1 MKNSIYRIVL
11 AVFLFFAAAPIV
23 ITAQVNLQEGLIIYY
38 AFSGD
43 ANDESGN
50 GYHGIVQGATLTE
63 DRHGEPDKAYL
74 FNKAEEDHILV
85 SVMLPDMTQLSI
97 SVWIYLMETDE
108 NATIICDATTDP
120 GNDFLMNVTN
130 GSIGIRADKNDAALK
145 YEDGAVFDLNI
156 SGAWHHLAWLM
167 GASQS
172 SIYLDGELVFYIE
185 ETANQQGY
193 HADQASLGRRFVL
206 NTGDFY
212 FDGKMDEFRLY
223 DRLLT
228 LEEVQALAEISSGL
242 QEISEKLQ
250 IKVFPNPSGGV
261 SHFAFHISQ
270 YQWVSLKVFDLHGRE
285 VAVVLDEKLPAGE
298 HVVRYD
304 MTGLPA
310 GVYVVGLRAKGI
322 GHRAVGKV
330 VKMD

>member
-1 MKNSIYRIVL
+1 
-11 AVFLFFAAAPIV
+11 
-23 ITAQVNLQEGLIIYY
+23 
-38 AFSGD
+38 
-43 ANDESGN
+43 
-50 GYHGIVQGATLTE
+50 
-63 DRHGEPDKAYL
+63 
-74 FNKAEEDHILV
+74 
-85 SVMLPDMTQLSI
+85 MLLPAMPMME
-97 SVWIYLMETDE
+97 VETDG

-130 GSIGIRADKNDAALK
+130 GSIGVRADKNDAALK
-145 YEDGAVFDLNI
+145 YEDGAVFDLNL

-172 SIYLDGELVFYIE
+172 FIYLDGELVFNTD

-212 FDGKMDEFRLY
+212 FHGKMDEFRLY

-228 LEEVQALAEISSGL
+228 LEEVQVLAEISSGL
-242 QEISEKLQ
+242 AELIGEQPIQ
-250 IKVFPNPSGGV
+250 VFPNPTRGI

-270 YQWVSLKVFDLHGRE
+270 YQYVSLKIYDVHGRQ
-285 VAVVLDEKLPAGE
+285 VAVVLDEMLPAGE

-310 GVYVVGLRAKGI
+310 GVYFVELRAKGI
-322 GHRAVGKV
+322 ERRAEGLGHRAVEKV
-330 VKMD
+330 VKMK